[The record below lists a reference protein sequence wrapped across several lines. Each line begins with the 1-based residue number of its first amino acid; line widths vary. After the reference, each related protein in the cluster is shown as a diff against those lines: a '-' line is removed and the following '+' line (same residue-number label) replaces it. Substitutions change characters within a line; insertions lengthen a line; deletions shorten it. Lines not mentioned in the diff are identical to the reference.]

1 MTASGGRA
9 WRKLRGFG
17 GRFAARRPSRHEL
30 VALLVAAAAGAAFH
44 RLAVPLAWVL
54 GPLVATA
61 ALAVAGRPVFT
72 SVNARRFG
80 QVTIGASIGLNITAA
95 VLATIVLWLP
105 VLIATAIFAIVLG
118 AVIAAPLARWG
129 GIDIRTAYY
138 SMMPGGLTEMA
149 NIGLAAGARPEP
161 IALAQSLRVT
171 LLVLILP
178 PLIVALDIHGDAVD
192 GLAGRPL
199 PWLHTLVALAL
210 GLGGVRLA
218 RLLRFNNPWMLG
230 ALIGTGTAAALG
242 LLVGKLPTWLFYAGQ
257 FMIGI
262 AVGAR
267 FRRESLMRL
276 PRFAAAVT
284 GTIIIVATIMGAY
297 AALLSRLSGLDLAS
311 AALGASPGGFAE
323 MAITAQTLHLSVGL
337 VTAFHVVR
345 AFLVNA
351 AVEHIRGMLARIGLF
366 TMMSRIVGLPDE
378 PGPAGERD

>member
-1 MTASGGRA
+1 
-9 WRKLRGFG
+9 
-17 GRFAARRPSRHEL
+17 
-30 VALLVAAAAGAAFH
+30 
-44 RLAVPLAWVL
+44 
-54 GPLVATA
+54 
-61 ALAVAGRPVFT
+61 
-72 SVNARRFG
+72 
-80 QVTIGASIGLNITAA
+80 
-95 VLATIVLWLP
+95 
-105 VLIATAIFAIVLG
+105 
-118 AVIAAPLARWG
+118 
-129 GIDIRTAYY
+129 
-138 SMMPGGLTEMA
+138 
-149 NIGLAAGARPEP
+149 
-161 IALAQSLRVT
+161 
-171 LLVLILP
+171 
-178 PLIVALDIHGDAVD
+178 
-192 GLAGRPL
+192 
-199 PWLHTLVALAL
+199 
-210 GLGGVRLA
+210 
-218 RLLRFNNPWMLG
+218 
-230 ALIGTGTAAALG
+230 
-242 LLVGKLPTWLFYAGQ
+242 
-257 FMIGI
+257 MIGI